1 MQPKNINP
9 AIIQRY
15 ILIDK
20 PRIKINEI
28 DWECTEKKIIQ
39 NSIHCNQDELDKINL
54 VNQNLFNK
62 VNFLYF

>member
-9 AIIQRY
+9 SIIQRY

-28 DWECTEKKIIQ
+28 DWECTEKKIIP
-39 NSIHCNQDELDKINL
+39 NSIHSNQDELDKINL
-54 VNQNLFNK
+54 VNQNLFK
-62 VNFLYF
+62 MVIFFL